1 MKSLL
6 PFFLLAFSAHCFGQ
20 SSATD
25 IIQSNLITAPE
36 HVGSGGYFTVRTPP
50 GLEYK
55 IYPEPKEFFRTL
67 EEGTGVRVLF
77 VLYADPIDPADPEP
91 DPKKKRRLPGYVI
104 TINHAVIH
112 PTEEELAGAPTVS
125 DPKDAAQV
133 KTFKEYLRKHSAD
146 EIFQDSHTVK
156 VGEGPG
162 PGPNPPGPDPPVPP
176 PGPAPIPLA
185 GLRVMIVEEQS
196 ERHKLSAGHQS
207 IMFGKPFRDYL
218 NSVCTAGV
226 KVPAKKEW
234 RIYEKDMD
242 VSADGEHWAKAL
254 ARPKTSYPWIVIS
267 NGTSGFEGS
276 LPSDPQAAMELINKY
291 KVQQ

>member
-1 MKSLL
+1 LFRLLL
-6 PFFLLAFSAHCFGQ
+6 PLLTLAALSAPCLGQ
-20 SSATD
+20 SSFIKSD
-25 IIQSNLITAPE
+25 VILNVPDTAL
-36 HVGSGGYFTVRTPP
+36 VGGNFYFELPP
-50 GLEYK
+50 NVPYK
-55 IYPEPKEFFRTL
+55 IEPVPKVVNIVREGKTILYCVQQL
-67 EEGTGVRVLF
+67 E
-77 VLYADPIDPADPEP
+77 A
-91 DPKKKRRLPGYVI
+91 PGYKIIVDYR
-104 TINHAVIH
+104 VVH
-112 PTEEELAGAPTVS
+112 PTPAERKSAPWDDRVAFDKWLETHS
-125 DPKDAAQV
+125 D
-133 KTFKEYLRKHSAD
+133 D
-146 EIFQDSHTVK
+146 EFFQDSHTVK
-156 VGEGPG
+156 VGTGPK
-162 PGPNPPGPDPPVPP
+162 PPDPPTPPDPPVPP